1 MLGES
6 LRRGSGKGFLVMRI
20 SAIAALMILTT
31 LILSGC
37 NQPRSASIED
47 RGSYYYGRDG
57 KLSKSKVAFTPT
69 FGEVEQTENAAL
81 DGVTSSDLPP
91 PAAQSMP
98 AKSTVT
104 AANSIKYVPITPPA
118 SVTANAASS
127 SPALVPSP
135 VSPGQFQWPVNGKVI
150 AAYGKQ
156 GNGIGIANEGICIEA
171 PEGTPIKAAQGGEV
185 AYVGHNVQGYGN
197 MVIIRHANGD
207 MTSYAHA
214 RTIAAHE
221 GEQVAAGKVIAYVG
235 TSGGVKTPQLHFAVR
250 EGDHTIDPLSKLP
263 KQSVALN

>member
-1 MLGES
+1 
-6 LRRGSGKGFLVMRI
+6 
-20 SAIAALMILTT
+20 MILTT

-69 FGEVEQTENAAL
+69 FGEVEQTESAAL
-81 DGVTSSDLPP
+81 DGVTSGDLPP
-91 PAAQSMP
+91 PAAQSTP
-98 AKSTVT
+98 AKPAVT

-118 SVTANAASS
+118 ATAATMAAAS
-127 SPALVPSP
+127 PAVVPPP

-150 AAYGKQ
+150 ESYGKQ
-156 GNGIGIANEGICIEA
+156 GNGIANEGICIEA
-171 PEGTPIKAAQGGEV
+171 AEGTPIKAAQGGEV

-235 TSGGVKTPQLHFAVR
+235 ISGGVKTPQLHFAVR